1 MTVMLTGTSPN
12 AELYSRA
19 LSNAYRWYY
28 RLIDPDWSIE
38 QDPEIWIKKAWR
50 DPVLAQAMQTRM
62 HMVAGREWQIQPG
75 RKNPSP
81 DDTRA
86 ADVVADAFAR
96 IAKFSEARALLATSV
111 LRGSAYAFTEGTR
124 ETVTL
129 AGLRGNWWTPRKL
142 RNISKQRFIYTPETI
157 THEDGR
163 RSIEVQTRFY
173 PLMDPWPVVIP
184 QEFAERLIK
193 VIYLDEE
200 DRLTGIGGRPLL
212 ESVYFMFWCKAEVM
226 KSGLQTLEKWAG
238 GMLIGKTDLN
248 AQPGEMGRDS
258 DSVRDKMLTTLESM
272 RGRHVGVV
280 DKEDEIEHIDGGA
293 SNSVFLEFL
302 QYMDDKI
309 VGLILGSVLPFGQ
322 GGDGSGSY
330 ARAVEERAVSDL
342 ILDFDKQNISEAIT
356 DTVIRLFWKNNR
368 PQLAAAGLADAAMPQ
383 FSILPERRDDFAA
396 NAQILS
402 QAINSGMK
410 IKTSEAFEK
419 LGLTQPTQ
427 EEIDAGEV
435 IEKEEPA
442 GGGFPFRESPGAK
455 FGAGRPRKFADDNPL
470 RFPRS
475 PREPEGREE
484 ENRRSITGGWSYN
497 MSIKELKENAEQAA
511 GGVLHLD
518 GLEDFKGMH
527 IEQLA
532 MVLDQMENPPEVS
545 YSRDDADR
553 PSSRAD
559 AFIETLGG
567 FIPEVRDK
575 AAADGD
581 PYIGSRR
588 TSDRQAQIEMIRG
601 NAEEIKEQGE
611 EAAGM
616 SVAEIKDT
624 YGPKATK
631 AGIIKQLKTRL
642 DSANESIAESEAEMG
657 RGSQDTPAAEAPST
671 SRKRCPDGSRKDE
684 DSGACEKFA
693 EGDPFAELRL
703 EYPDPV
709 AGKTVDEWIDLTRQS
724 FDDPDLSDAD
734 LADFVRRDLD
744 EMAEEGAA
752 EDALESEI
760 DADIERDKERGG
772 HHDAIQEAVLG
783 RLEEAGIDVRPDVYT
798 SIDGTSRYIAITE
811 PGGDSWLDEI
821 RISDHEQVKGGGL
834 NPETQQRM
842 GKSGISIVVDENGE
856 ADLAGLDDFID
867 SHLEEHAEE
876 YAAAEKP
883 SGPRKRCPDGEH
895 KDKDG
900 SCRPVT

>member
-81 DDTRA
+81 EDTRA

-111 LRGSAYAFTEGTR
+111 LRGSSYAFTEGTR
-124 ETVTL
+124 EMVTL
-129 AGLRGNWWTPRKL
+129 AGLRGKWWTPRKL

-163 RSIEVQTRFY
+163 QTVEVQTRFY

-184 QEFAERLIK
+184 PEFAERLIK

-212 ESVYFMFWCKAEVM
+212 ESVYFLFWAKSEVM
-226 KSGLQTLEKWAG
+226 KTGLQTLEKWAG
-238 GMLIGKTDLN
+238 GMLIAKTDLHAN
-248 AQPGEMGRDS
+248 PGELGRDS
-258 DSVRDKMLTTLESM
+258 DSVKNEMLSMLESM
-272 RGRHVGVV
+272 RGRHVAVI
-280 DKEDEIEHIDGGA
+280 DKEDEIEHIDGGQGGGGA
-293 SNSVFLEFL
+293 AFLEFL
-302 QYMDDKI
+302 RYMDEKI
-309 VGLILGSVLPFGQ
+309 VGLLLGSVLPFGQ
-322 GGDGSGSY
+322 SGDSAGSY

-342 ILDFDKQNISEAIT
+342 ILDFDKQNVSEAIS

-402 QAINSGMK
+402 QAINSNMP
-410 IKTSEAFEK
+410 IKASEAYEK

-427 EEIDAGEV
+427 EDIDAGDV

-442 GGGFPFRESPGAK
+442 PGGFPFRESPGAK
-455 FGAGRPRKFADDNPL
+455 FGAGRPR
-470 RFPRS
+470 
-475 PREPEGREE
+475 
-484 ENRRSITGGWSYN
+484 
-497 MSIKELKENAEQAA
+497 
-511 GGVLHLD
+511 
-518 GLEDFKGMH
+518 
-527 IEQLA
+527 
-532 MVLDQMENPPEVS
+532 
-545 YSRDDADR
+545 
-553 PSSRAD
+553 
-559 AFIETLGG
+559 
-567 FIPEVRDK
+567 
-575 AAADGD
+575 
-581 PYIGSRR
+581 
-588 TSDRQAQIEMIRG
+588 
-601 NAEEIKEQGE
+601 
-611 EAAGM
+611 
-616 SVAEIKDT
+616 
-624 YGPKATK
+624 
-631 AGIIKQLKTRL
+631 
-642 DSANESIAESEAEMG
+642 
-657 RGSQDTPAAEAPST
+657 
-671 SRKRCPDGSRKDE
+671 
-684 DSGACEKFA
+684 KFA

-752 EDALESEI
+752 EDALKSEI

-821 RISDHEQVKGGGL
+821 RISDHEQVKGGGF

-856 ADLAGLDDFID
+856 ADLSGLDDFID
-867 SHLEEHAEE
+867 GHLEEHAEA

-883 SGPRKRCPDGEH
+883 SGKRKRCPDGEH

-900 SCRPVT
+900 QCRPVT

>member
-1 MTVMLTGTSPN
+1 MTIMLTGTSPN

-62 HMVAGREWQIQPG
+62 HMVAGREWQIHPG

-86 ADVVADAFAR
+86 ADVVADALAR

-322 GGDGSGSY
+322 GGDG
-330 ARAVEERAVSDL
+330 
-342 ILDFDKQNISEAIT
+342 
-356 DTVIRLFWKNNR
+356 
-368 PQLAAAGLADAAMPQ
+368 
-383 FSILPERRDDFAA
+383 
-396 NAQILS
+396 
-402 QAINSGMK
+402 
-410 IKTSEAFEK
+410 
-419 LGLTQPTQ
+419 
-427 EEIDAGEV
+427 
-435 IEKEEPA
+435 
-442 GGGFPFRESPGAK
+442 
-455 FGAGRPRKFADDNPL
+455 
-470 RFPRS
+470 
-475 PREPEGREE
+475 
-484 ENRRSITGGWSYN
+484 
-497 MSIKELKENAEQAA
+497 
-511 GGVLHLD
+511 
-518 GLEDFKGMH
+518 
-527 IEQLA
+527 
-532 MVLDQMENPPEVS
+532 
-545 YSRDDADR
+545 
-553 PSSRAD
+553 
-559 AFIETLGG
+559 
-567 FIPEVRDK
+567 
-575 AAADGD
+575 
-581 PYIGSRR
+581 
-588 TSDRQAQIEMIRG
+588 
-601 NAEEIKEQGE
+601 
-611 EAAGM
+611 
-616 SVAEIKDT
+616 
-624 YGPKATK
+624 
-631 AGIIKQLKTRL
+631 
-642 DSANESIAESEAEMG
+642 
-657 RGSQDTPAAEAPST
+657 
-671 SRKRCPDGSRKDE
+671 
-684 DSGACEKFA
+684 
-693 EGDPFAELRL
+693 
-703 EYPDPV
+703 
-709 AGKTVDEWIDLTRQS
+709 
-724 FDDPDLSDAD
+724 
-734 LADFVRRDLD
+734 
-744 EMAEEGAA
+744 
-752 EDALESEI
+752 
-760 DADIERDKERGG
+760 
-772 HHDAIQEAVLG
+772 
-783 RLEEAGIDVRPDVYT
+783 
-798 SIDGTSRYIAITE
+798 
-811 PGGDSWLDEI
+811 
-821 RISDHEQVKGGGL
+821 
-834 NPETQQRM
+834 
-842 GKSGISIVVDENGE
+842 
-856 ADLAGLDDFID
+856 
-867 SHLEEHAEE
+867 
-876 YAAAEKP
+876 
-883 SGPRKRCPDGEH
+883 
-895 KDKDG
+895 
-900 SCRPVT
+900 

>member
-38 QDPEIWIKKAWR
+38 QAPEIWIKKAWR

-383 FSILPERRDDFAA
+383 FAILPERRDDFAA

-402 QAINSGMK
+402 QAINSGMP
-410 IKTSEAFEK
+410 IKASEAYEK

-455 FGAGRPRKFADDNPL
+455 FGDDPLDGVTVNGYNSPRLDDTTTTEGRTEMEKFAASKKKKSDIDRLIPDSLDEDERQKVRDTMQGMIDSGHLTIDLPGAAPEQDDAEEGDEIDSGDAL
-470 RFPRS
+470 ARLDAGAEAADDAYS
-475 PREPEGREE
+475 AYTEGRTIGDFDGSAESFARGVAIYDE
-484 ENRRSITGGWSYN
+484 AV
-497 MSIKELKENAEQAA
+497 KEAANDPGISKGLLQDHQASMDGYAPQVEIVKA
-511 GGVLHLD
+511 GGYLKAETYPD
-518 GLEDFKGMH
+518 GRLYTPEMH
-527 IEQLA
+527 EL
-532 MVLDQMENPPEVS
+532 QMGI
-545 YSRDDADR
+545 RDADDAAW
-553 PSSRAD
+553 RAERD
-559 AFIETLGG
+559 GDKEGAEKAQATLDSLSAAASEMADKMHKDEAGG
-567 FIPEVRDK
+567 KKK
-575 AAADGD
+575 AA
-581 PYIGSRR
+581 S
-588 TSDRQAQIEMIRG
+588 
-601 NAEEIKEQGE
+601 
-611 EAAGM
+611 
-616 SVAEIKDT
+616 KDKP
-624 YGPKATK
+624 GGK
-631 AGIIKQLKTRL
+631 
-642 DSANESIAESEAEMG
+642 
-657 RGSQDTPAAEAPST
+657 
-671 SRKRCPDGSRKDE
+671 RKRCPKGQHKNKK
-684 DSGACEKFA
+684 SGACEPK
-693 EGDPFAELRL
+693 
-703 EYPDPV
+703 
-709 AGKTVDEWIDLTRQS
+709 K
-724 FDDPDLSDAD
+724 
-734 LADFVRRDLD
+734 
-744 EMAEEGAA
+744 
-752 EDALESEI
+752 
-760 DADIERDKERGG
+760 
-772 HHDAIQEAVLG
+772 
-783 RLEEAGIDVRPDVYT
+783 
-798 SIDGTSRYIAITE
+798 
-811 PGGDSWLDEI
+811 
-821 RISDHEQVKGGGL
+821 
-834 NPETQQRM
+834 
-842 GKSGISIVVDENGE
+842 
-856 ADLAGLDDFID
+856 
-867 SHLEEHAEE
+867 
-876 YAAAEKP
+876 
-883 SGPRKRCPDGEH
+883 
-895 KDKDG
+895 
-900 SCRPVT
+900 

>member
-184 QEFAERLIK
+184 PEFAERLIK

-383 FSILPERRDDFAA
+383 FAILPERRDDFAA

-455 FGAGRPRKFADDNPL
+455 FGAGRPRKFADRGPDSEIAHRAQLEKIENILASGTHDDPERIAHL
-470 RFPRS
+470 EKKRAEYRGKLGMPDDGDFIDPETKKPGPRS
-475 PREPEGREE
+475 E
-484 ENRRSITGGWSYN
+484 TGD
-497 MSIKELKENAEQAA
+497 ILIRAA
-511 GGVLHLD
+511 LVD
-518 GLEDFKGMH
+518 
-527 IEQLA
+527 A
-532 MVLDQMENPPEVS
+532 MG
-545 YSRDDADR
+545 DAVKIQD
-553 PSSRAD
+553 
-559 AFIETLGG
+559 
-567 FIPEVRDK
+567 
-575 AAADGD
+575 
-581 PYIGSRR
+581 R
-588 TSDRQAQIEMIRG
+588 TSTPNLAKWGG
-601 NAEEIKEQGE
+601 NLMDALDAA
-611 EAAGM
+611 EAAG
-616 SVAEIKDT
+616 I
-624 YGPKATK
+624 
-631 AGIIKQLKTRL
+631 
-642 DSANESIAESEAEMG
+642 
-657 RGSQDTPAAEAPST
+657 
-671 SRKRCPDGSRKDE
+671 DE
-684 DSGACEKFA
+684 DDDLMQAAQALYENPFSKENKHRAKSAIKEAAGDDKPSGKRK
-693 EGDPFAELRL
+693 P
-703 EYPDPV
+703 
-709 AGKTVDEWIDLTRQS
+709 
-724 FDDPDLSDAD
+724 
-734 LADFVRRDLD
+734 
-744 EMAEEGAA
+744 
-752 EDALESEI
+752 
-760 DADIERDKERGG
+760 
-772 HHDAIQEAVLG
+772 
-783 RLEEAGIDVRPDVYT
+783 
-798 SIDGTSRYIAITE
+798 
-811 PGGDSWLDEI
+811 
-821 RISDHEQVKGGGL
+821 
-834 NPETQQRM
+834 
-842 GKSGISIVVDENGE
+842 
-856 ADLAGLDDFID
+856 
-867 SHLEEHAEE
+867 
-876 YAAAEKP
+876 AAEKP
-883 SGPRKRCPDGEH
+883 SGKRKRCPDGEH
-895 KDKDG
+895 KDEDG
-900 SCRPVT
+900 QCRPVT

>member
-1 MTVMLTGTSPN
+1 MTIMLTGTSPN

-383 FSILPERRDDFAA
+383 FAILPERRDDFAA

-402 QAINSGMK
+402 QAINSGMP
-410 IKTSEAFEK
+410 IKASEAYEK

-427 EEIDAGEV
+427 EEIDAGDV

-442 GGGFPFRESPGAK
+442 PGGFPFRESPGAK
-455 FGAGRPRKFADDNPL
+455 FGDDPLDGVTVNGYNGRLIETDGDDIQMAKGRRPKGPKKSEEQKRIEEKGRSHERPEGTDEEGNTRAPGEGEYVNDRGEIRPKSEARWENVPPHKRTFTRPQRRKWAGR
-470 RFPRS
+470 S
-475 PREPEGREE
+475 REE
-484 ENRRSITGGWSYN
+484 QAEHLEKIAKREEA
-497 MSIKELKENAEQAA
+497 KE
-511 GGVLHLD
+511 
-518 GLEDFKGMH
+518 
-527 IEQLA
+527 
-532 MVLDQMENPPEVS
+532 
-545 YSRDDADR
+545 R
-553 PSSRAD
+553 
-559 AFIETLGG
+559 
-567 FIPEVRDK
+567 
-575 AAADGD
+575 AAA
-581 PYIGSRR
+581 
-588 TSDRQAQIEMIRG
+588 
-601 NAEEIKEQGE
+601 
-611 EAAGM
+611 EAAG
-616 SVAEIKDT
+616 VDPEGGFLPGGDRIPGDFAAAWRGLQAAAAENIEARAAANADDASPEAISAWDEVKKSGDVPAAFRALGEIAAHPDAT
-624 YGPKATK
+624 DAEVELFDAIEDSPQALTSPDYGRGEHSTDEQREARD
-631 AGIIKQLKTRL
+631 RL
-642 DSANESIAESEAEMG
+642 DEAVGEAEREMEDQG
-657 RGSQDTPAAEAPST
+657 HDPRPAAEAPST
-671 SRKRCPDGSRKDE
+671 S
-684 DSGACEKFA
+684 
-693 EGDPFAELRL
+693 
-703 EYPDPV
+703 
-709 AGKTVDEWIDLTRQS
+709 
-724 FDDPDLSDAD
+724 
-734 LADFVRRDLD
+734 
-744 EMAEEGAA
+744 
-752 EDALESEI
+752 
-760 DADIERDKERGG
+760 
-772 HHDAIQEAVLG
+772 
-783 RLEEAGIDVRPDVYT
+783 
-798 SIDGTSRYIAITE
+798 
-811 PGGDSWLDEI
+811 
-821 RISDHEQVKGGGL
+821 
-834 NPETQQRM
+834 
-842 GKSGISIVVDENGE
+842 
-856 ADLAGLDDFID
+856 
-867 SHLEEHAEE
+867 
-876 YAAAEKP
+876 
-883 SGPRKRCPDGEH
+883 RKRCPDGEH

>member
-111 LRGSAYAFTEGTR
+111 LRGSSYAFTEGTR

-129 AGLRGNWWTPRKL
+129 AGLRGKWWTPRKL

-163 RSIEVQTRFY
+163 QTVEVQTRFY
-173 PLMDPWPVVIP
+173 PLMDPWPVVVP
-184 QEFAERLIK
+184 PEFAERLIK

-212 ESVYFMFWCKAEVM
+212 ESVYFLFWAKSEVM
-226 KSGLQTLEKWAG
+226 KTGLQTLEKWAG
-238 GMLIGKTDLN
+238 GMLIAKTDLHAN
-248 AQPGEMGRDS
+248 PGELGRDS
-258 DSVRDKMLTTLESM
+258 DSVKNEMLSMLESM
-272 RGRHVGVV
+272 RGRHVAVI
-280 DKEDEIEHIDGGA
+280 DKEDEIEHIDGGQGGGGA
-293 SNSVFLEFL
+293 AFLEFL
-302 QYMDDKI
+302 RYMDEKI
-309 VGLILGSVLPFGQ
+309 VGLLLGSVLPFGQ
-322 GGDGSGSY
+322 SGDSAGSY

-342 ILDFDKQNISEAIT
+342 ILDFDKQNVSEAIS

-402 QAINSGMK
+402 QAINSNMP
-410 IKTSEAFEK
+410 IKASEAYEK

-427 EEIDAGEV
+427 EDIDAGDV

-455 FGAGRPRKFADDNPL
+455 FGDPRPHRFAEDVAIGKSRISIKRESPDSKTYHLNKTPFRIEQFTDEDGIDSFEIVEVGSKGPGGVYSRIVHIGEIANPDQMPHSL
-470 RFPRS
+470 EDALVMGYKVANS
-475 PREPEGREE
+475 EGYEAIGVDATDSYGEREE
-484 ENRRSITGGWSYN
+484 SHGPHHPPLHGEPGASTTESRKGKAPPKTREESAAQIKSKGGWTSEGW
-497 MSIKELKENAEQAA
+497 KPAE
-511 GGVLHLD
+511 
-518 GLEDFKGMH
+518 K
-527 IEQLA
+527 I
-532 MVLDQMENPPEVS
+532 
-545 YSRDDADR
+545 R
-553 PSSRAD
+553 
-559 AFIETLGG
+559 GG
-567 FIPEVRDK
+567 FTPDEW
-575 AAADGD
+575 
-581 PYIGSRR
+581 
-588 TSDRQAQIEMIRG
+588 
-601 NAEEIKEQGE
+601 KEYQE
-611 EAAGM
+611 KKEDEA
-616 SVAEIKDT
+616 
-624 YGPKATK
+624 
-631 AGIIKQLKTRL
+631 
-642 DSANESIAESEAEMG
+642 
-657 RGSQDTPAAEAPST
+657 ST

-724 FDDPDLSDAD
+724 FDDPNLSDAD

-760 DADIERDKERGG
+760 DADIERDKERGV

-798 SIDGTSRYIAITE
+798 STDETSRYIAITE

-856 ADLAGLDDFID
+856 ADLSGLDDFID

-876 YAAAEKP
+876 YATADKP
-883 SGPRKRCPDGEH
+883 SGKRKRCPDGEH
-895 KDKDG
+895 KDEDG